1 MKKILIKLMNLVVYT
16 IIIFF
21 ALVHFELLD
30 YDKINEML
38 FVSKQIPLEEQ
49 EKENKG
55 IVFPDDY
62 IEKTGI
68 IIGKIQLKQLYISPN
83 EYNISAYY
91 IDKEKSDSQE
101 KIVKFLDGI
110 LKDFTV
116 YDEDVINT
124 MYIFSEKKDLWILR
138 ELEQGEEQ
146 IKIAL
151 ENLKPM
157 AKIEF
162 CPAKNYLF
170 ADFNN
175 GRTVY
180 LKSLVTNYQMIDI
193 KDFTF

>member
-1 MKKILIKLMNLVVYT
+1 MIKIVLKIINFIIT
-16 IIIFF
+16 IITIFF
-21 ALVHFELLD
+21 VLFCLDLINYDKLNELLHVP
-30 YDKINEML
+30 KHI
-38 FVSKQIPLEEQ
+38 SIEEQ

-55 IVFPDDY
+55 IVFPDEY

-68 IIGKIQLKQLYISPN
+68 IIGKIQLKQLYYSPY

-116 YDEDVINT
+116 YNEDEINT

-146 IKIAL
+146 IKVAL
-151 ENLKPM
+151 ESYKPM

-175 GRTVY
+175 GRMVY
-180 LKSLVTNYQMIDI
+180 IKNAITNYEMLDI
-193 KDFTF
+193 KMFQ